1 MMIRPLVALAAVM
14 FSGCSL
20 FFGSGDEQENQL
32 NDRNPGRCYADFLN
46 QKFDEAFV
54 SCSGIDDPEALYDVA
69 WMYSRGK
76 GTERNLPKS
85 RILMQK
91 AAQGGYTEA
100 MQELGLMYDGGIG
113 GKQDYEKAFFWYS
126 RAAEHKSV
134 AAMNSL
140 ASLYY
145 CGDGVKQDFSR
156 SFFWSEK
163 AASAGSSEGMYNLG
177 RLLESGRIADP
188 AIDQKDPDYWY
199 RRAAELQ
206 YPEAVFTVA
215 RKSHEKSGSSKDL
228 AEIKRAARLGSAAAA
243 LYMGMYTEKSD
254 GAGSVEAYCWYG
266 FAEVL
271 GSNEAAELKNKTV
284 LGWDKSKLLEAEE
297 QCGN

>member
-1 MMIRPLVALAAVM
+1 MIRLLAALAAVM
-14 FSGCSL
+14 LSGCSL
-20 FFGSGDEQENQL
+20 FFGSGDDRDEHV
-32 NDRNPGRCYADFLN
+32 NDRNPGRCYADFLDK
-46 QKFDEAFV
+46 KFDEAFV
-54 SCSGIDDPEALYDVA
+54 SCSGIDDPEVLYDVA

-76 GTERNLPKS
+76 GTDRNLPKA
-85 RILMQK
+85 RVLMQK

-100 MQELGLMYDGGIG
+100 MQELGLMYDSGIG

-126 RAAEHKSV
+126 RAAEHNSV

-145 CGDGVKQDFSR
+145 CGDGVKQDFNR

-163 AASAGSSEGMYNLG
+163 AASGGSAEGMFNMG

-188 AIDQKDPDYWY
+188 AVREKDPDYWY
-199 RRAAELQ
+199 RRAAELK

-215 RKSHEKSGSSKDL
+215 RKSYEKNGSPGDL
-228 AEIKRAARLGSAAAA
+228 SEIKRAARLGSSAAA
-243 LYMGMYTEKSD
+243 LYIGKLTEKREGS
-254 GAGSVEAYCWYG
+254 GSVDAYCWYD
-266 FAEVL
+266 FAVVL
-271 GSNEAAELKNKTV
+271 GNTEAAELKNQIV